1 MRKEPDGG
9 GGGREQEKGGRIGVC
24 AACWCKMKGKGREN
38 TPVSSFAWVR
48 LIGPG
53 VHCFPQVPMFVTFKQ
68 VG

>member
-9 GGGREQEKGGRIGVC
+9 RGEGAGGGRKNRGV
-24 AACWCKMKGKGREN
+24 CWCKMKGKGREN

-53 VHCFPQVPMFVTFKQ
+53 VHCFPRVPMFATFKQ